1 MEMDEAEHFEESSKK
16 RSSKENKSYEFDDLL
31 RLTGGFGRYQMA
43 LYVFI
48 CLVSIPTGAQL
59 LVQVFYGA
67 SPRFNCIAVSG
78 NQTCD
83 PGKCCSNCQKY
94 EFQGPFTSAVSEVC
108 VVYAVRLNFRN
119 FLYGMNKVDYANI
132 LKATITRV
140 NSAITNKS
148 RWHTLPIFRA
158 MRPSSLCSASK
169 FLSNI

>member
-94 EFQGPFTSAVSEVC
+94 EFQGPFTSAVSECHNMV
-108 VVYAVRLNFRN
+108 
-119 FLYGMNKVDYANI
+119 
-132 LKATITRV
+132 
-140 NSAITNKS
+140 
-148 RWHTLPIFRA
+148 
-158 MRPSSLCSASK
+158 SSLLPAVSSVATSSGQGSPLCSQFTTTGDPREGMVWLNGWFDSEPPPK
-169 FLSNI
+169 HQQKETRL